1 MGKDDNAAP
10 SLNFNL
16 QQFKHMFKE
25 GGWSAY
31 AATIDFKEA
40 VQIWACK
47 TEVKGIDTRFNLEWL
62 LPRNREGIGG
72 RGSMPDNMFPL
83 LDANAHRKGHHM
95 FYAMIH
101 NVIKPL
107 APHIVKKFP
116 IEDYDT
122 IDPAKGYDDEKYCV
136 ATDLYHA
143 FLDINKQDSNDSLG
157 SELESMNNLLKSFP
171 GYPIVSRLSYN
182 NFNKW
187 LEQTRSKW
195 TIFLMHPKT
204 SAHETALMTNLSCT
218 ITAVDVDQHINHPIS
233 FGPLLAKMDTY
244 NTSNAPNLHHYLDTL
259 AEYLKTFY
267 ERTRHISIEQPSS
280 FICNACFAPHNIKEY
295 NKHENNY
302 ESDEINDQESENDD
316 EDSDEQHSEYEDE
329 TETSAQYNE
338 MQCIKCDSTF
348 DCPSTYYGNKPLC
361 SGCSDYQHQYKRQR
375 F

>member
-62 LPRNREGIGG
+62 LPRHREGIGG
-72 RGSMPDNMFPL
+72 RGSMPDDMFPL
-83 LDANAHRKGHHM
+83 HDANAHRKGHHM

-122 IDPAKGYDDEKYCV
+122 IDPAKGYNDEKYCV

-233 FGPLLAKMDTY
+233 FGPLLAKMDKY
-244 NTSNAPNLHHYLDTL
+244 NATNPPNLHHYLDTL
-259 AEYLKTFY
+259 AEYLTTFY
-267 ERTRHISIEQPSS
+267 ERTRQVSNQPPLHVMGNYAQADTCKVCGGSHAVSDCKQFDTIMKKFSS
-280 FICNACFAPHNIKEY
+280 T
-295 NKHENNY
+295 
-302 ESDEINDQESENDD
+302 QL
-316 EDSDEQHSEYEDE
+316 Q
-329 TETSAQYNE
+329 
-338 MQCIKCDSTF
+338 
-348 DCPSTYYGNKPLC
+348 YGNPYGKGNPT
-361 SGCSDYQHQYKRQR
+361 SGGHGSRGTFKID
-375 F
+375 